1 MKTIVITSPATDAG
15 KTFIACNLA
24 AAAAERG
31 VATALL
37 DFDLAVG
44 DIVRALGLEEEA
56 RRPHPTVV
64 SWKDYRDPAAAA
76 LKGPGGVAVFPRP
89 ENPFEAFD
97 PASALDLFRTLAGSF
112 DLAVADAGADV
123 GAVHWPVLVRAADE
137 ILLVA
142 DCDEKAV
149 FRVKQFLT
157 KHGPLVAGKC
167 RLVVNQREE
176 RSRYRPRDV
185 VWALGGEFAFLGTA
199 GVPFCRE
206 AAKGRALAAADPKD
220 PAGKAVRAL
229 AAELTGAV
237 PGGDGAEN
245 APAVPTGRKA
255 AFLLGRFFSR
265 DSKDARNEKGKE
277 TVGENIRSENPAA
290 EGVQNRSGA
299 ATAVADATEQRHA
312 FPDGSEQ
319 SIAAAEET
327 RPAAGEGVKGGRE
340 SISRCA
346 EIKTDGE
353 PAETPRVTARKPG
366 GSGRDFK
373 VLILGKP
380 VMNASPYIAARG
392 WRVVLDP
399 ADGPDVVL
407 ADEKGA
413 KYAPP
418 SVPLVVVT
426 DSPAAVWLLR
436 QTRPDAAFVPTMEEA
451 FALLED
457 LAWRKP
463 EERIAASMGTAGSF
477 GERKETNPIEEKN
490 SPACGD
496 APGLQTCMEDTA
508 SAASGICE
516 ENALAGTPPERTSAT
531 AETSAAASGG
541 QNDALTG
548 CLTRGAVQAVMPEGF
563 FSVVFIDLDGFKE
576 VNDTLG
582 HGTGDRV
589 LAAFGRMLTDNLKG
603 RDAAVRWGGDEF
615 VLVLPGTGK
624 RDAERVVANLK
635 EAWERSA
642 PDTGKLKVGF
652 SAGVC
657 EASGP
662 EGFAAAVKEADR
674 LMYEAKRA
682 KKAACGAARQKRVI
696 LSVPRHGALFVVCP
710 SRPALAGEA
719 AVGILRQITGRKALV
734 CGAPNS
740 QAALVLGIPME
751 RLVLADWRVPGSEA
765 PVEHAGVLVWA
776 VDPYKFLRASDVS
789 AQRLVDE
796 VSPRFELTVVD
807 CGSDLSLCSSL
818 AATQKALV
826 MLAGG
831 PDDAAALFWLDRTG
845 GRNAAA
851 VEIGGGVEFE
861 VEAGEEGF
869 TIISPLGG

>member
-1 MKTIVITSPATDAG
+1 
-15 KTFIACNLA
+15 
-24 AAAAERG
+24 
-31 VATALL
+31 
-37 DFDLAVG
+37 
-44 DIVRALGLEEEA
+44 
-56 RRPHPTVV
+56 V
-64 SWKDYRDPAAAA
+64 SWKDYRDPVAAA

-149 FRVKQFLT
+149 FRVKQFLA

-176 RSRYRPRDV
+176 KSRYRPRDV
-185 VWALGGEFAFLGTA
+185 ARALGGEFAFLGTA
-199 GVPFCRE
+199 AVPFSRE
-206 AAKGRALAAADPKD
+206 AAKGRALAAASSKD
-220 PAGKAVRAL
+220 PVGKAVRAL
-229 AAELTGAV
+229 AAELTGAA
-237 PGGDGAEN
+237 PAGEGAEN
-245 APAVPTGRKA
+245 APVIPSGRKA

-265 DSKDARNEKGKE
+265 GGKDARNEKGKE
-277 TVGENIRSENPAA
+277 TVGENIRGENPTT
-290 EGVQNRSGA
+290 EGVQNRNGVATA
-299 ATAVADATEQRHA
+299 ATDATEQRHA
-312 FPDGSEQ
+312 FTDGSEQ
-319 SIAAAEET
+319 SIAAAEEM
-327 RPAAGEGVKGGRE
+327 RPAAGGGVKDGRE
-340 SISRCA
+340 SISRRA
-346 EIKTDGE
+346 EIETAGE

-373 VLILGKP
+373 ILMLGKP
-380 VMNASPYIAARG
+380 VMNASPYVAARG

-399 ADGPDVVL
+399 ADGPDVAL
-407 ADEKGA
+407 ADDRGA
-413 KYAPP
+413 RYAPP

-426 DSPAAVWLLR
+426 DSPAAVWLIR
-436 QTRPDAAFVPTMEEA
+436 QARPDAAFVPTVEEA

-457 LAWRKP
+457 LARRKLK
-463 EERIAASMGTAGSF
+463 ERIAASMGMAGSI
-477 GERKETNPIEEKN
+477 GKRKEINPIKEKN
-490 SPACGD
+490 SPVYGGVPELHAGVEDVASD
-496 APGLQTCMEDTA
+496 AADLSEEVA
-508 SAASGICE
+508 SAGI
-516 ENALAGTPPERTSAT
+516 PPERNAAA
-531 AETSAAASGG
+531 AETAAAASGG
-541 QNDALTG
+541 QTDALTG
-548 CLTRGAVQAVMPEGF
+548 CLTRGALQAVMPEGP

-582 HGTGDRV
+582 HETGDRV
-589 LAAFGRMLTDNLKG
+589 LAAFGRMLVENLKG

-615 VLVLPGTGK
+615 VLILPGTRK
-624 RDAERVVANLK
+624 RDAERVAANLK

-642 PDTGKLKVGF
+642 PDTGRLKVGF

-662 EGFAAAVKEADR
+662 EGFAAAVKEADW

-682 KKAACGAARQKRVI
+682 KKAARGAARQKRAV

-719 AVGILRQITGRKALV
+719 AVGVLRQITGRKALV

-765 PVEHAGVLVWA
+765 PVEHAGTLVWA

-789 AQRLVDE
+789 VQRLVDE
-796 VSPRFELTVVD
+796 VSPLFELTVVD
-807 CGSDLSLCSSL
+807 CGGDLSLCSSL
-818 AATQKALV
+818 AAAQKALV

-845 GRNAAA
+845 GRNVAA
-851 VEIGGGVEFE
+851 VEVGGGMCFE
-861 VEAGEEGF
+861 VEAGEKNFNLMLSTAKG
-869 TIISPLGG
+869 